1 MNVKNT
7 IKPQERVEVADISR
21 FNIQSYGYN
30 NLYPQ
35 HLSDIVAASGTA
47 SLCLDRYRKFV
58 EGFGFADE
66 NLAAYVVGREGRTA
80 DDILHAVADD
90 LTKYAGFAIHVNYNT
105 LGEIT
110 ELTPVPF
117 EQCRLEEEDDHGFVS
132 HICTHPDW
140 SGKLKRKGGYVAV
153 NNDNIKRW
161 PVFDPRPDVVQAQM
175 EAVGGIDYYRG
186 QVLWVSMAGGMHYP
200 IPIYDP
206 AVTEI
211 STDEGLGNVK
221 YRNVRSN
228 FLVSAMMITKMGA
241 PDVSEHGYAETR
253 DGIKMEDL
261 TQFQGDVKAGQL
273 MLVEVEDME
282 DAPKIQEFPHHNFD
296 KDFATTDSTTT
307 ERIYA
312 QFHQELFHAIRIGKL
327 GFSGQ
332 VMRDAYEYYAG
343 EVTHEQR
350 FIERVFERIFK
361 SWKSDLFSDFSI
373 APLKYI
379 TIEDNG
385 NE

>member
-7 IKPQERVEVADISR
+7 IKPQQRVETEEKLNLR
-21 FNIQSYGYN
+21 IQYYGYN

-35 HLSDIVAASGTA
+35 HIAGIVAASGTA

-66 NLAAYVVGREGRTA
+66 VFAGTTVGRKGLTA
-80 DDILHAVADD
+80 DDLLRAVTDD
-90 LTKYAGFAIHVNYNT
+90 LTRFGGFAVHVNYNA
-105 LGEIT
+105 LGEVV
-110 ELTPVPF
+110 ELAPVPF
-117 EQCRLEEEDDHGFVS
+117 EQCRLEEADDSGNVI

-140 SGKLKRKGGYVAV
+140 SGNLRRKGAV
-153 NNDNIKRW
+153 VRVSEENIKRW
-161 PVFDPRPDVVQAQM
+161 PTFDPRPDVVQEQM
-175 EAVGGIDYYRG
+175 AAVGGIDYYDG
-186 QVLWVSMAGGMHYP
+186 QILWVSTAGESYP

-206 AVTEI
+206 AITEI

-221 YRNVRSN
+221 YRNVRAN
-228 FLVSAMMITKMGA
+228 FLVSAMMITKAGA
-241 PDVSEHGYAETR
+241 PDTGDYGQGGV
-253 DGIKMEDL
+253 DGGIQMSDL
-261 TQFQGDVKAGQL
+261 EEFQGDVRAGQL

-282 DAPKIQEFPHHNFD
+282 DAPKLQEFPHHNFD
-296 KDFATTDSTTT
+296 KDFSTTDESTT

-361 SWKSDLFSDFSI
+361 SWSGAEFADFTI

-379 TIEDNG
+379 NSEENVIE
-385 NE
+385 